1 MYKLAEFRKKL
12 EQKNSFIQIN
22 QSRPSGYE
30 MMVRKIS
37 LMELAKDQSIDI
49 EERLISARKAAELS
63 SRIRRL
69 DLGCGVSQIS
79 AMMNRINEMYSKPR
93 Q

>member
-22 QSRPSGYE
+22 QSSPSRYE

-49 EERLISARKAAELS
+49 EERLKSARKAAELS
-63 SRIRRL
+63 ARIRRL

-79 AMMNRINEMYSKPR
+79 SMMNRINEMYNKPR
-93 Q
+93 